1 MNVPSFTK
9 GGLSTSRRKADRMN
23 VVRFIPSSMPAIME
37 FQQFESPLFR
47 FLKQLARNNNRA
59 WFQENKSR
67 YEKEVLEPSLAFI
80 RAFRPRLKKIS
91 EHFTAVD
98 RRSGGSLMRVY
109 RDTRFHG
116 ADEPYKTNVGIQ
128 FRHEFGRDVHAPG
141 FYVHLEPGACFLAAG
156 LWRPESAVLRQVRE
170 AIVENPARWKRV
182 RNDKNF
188 QMFFS
193 LDGDSL
199 KKCPLGFPID
209 HPCIEDLRRTD
220 FIAVADVDD
229 SRALHKTFMDH
240 VRQAFTAARPL
251 MRFLCDAVKVP
262 F

>member
-1 MNVPSFTK
+1 
-9 GGLSTSRRKADRMN
+9 
-23 VVRFIPSSMPAIME
+23 ME
-37 FQQFESPLFR
+37 FQHFEPSLFR

-59 WFQENKSR
+59 WFQENKAR

-91 EHFTAVD
+91 EYFTAID

-116 ADEPYKTNVGIQ
+116 TGEPYKTNVGIQ
-128 FRHEFGRDVHAPG
+128 FRHELGRDIHAPG
-141 FYVHLEPGACFLAAG
+141 FYVHLEPGSCFLAAG
-156 LWRPESAVLRQVRE
+156 LWRPESAIRRQVRE
-170 AIVENPARWKRV
+170 AIVENPTRWRRV
-182 RNDKNF
+182 RNDKKF
-188 QMFFS
+188 QASFF

-199 KKCPLGFPID
+199 KKCPLGFPAD

-220 FIAVADVDD
+220 FIAVANLDD
-229 SRALHKTFMDH
+229 SKTL
-240 VRQAFTAARPL
+240 QKAFIDQVAQSFIVAKPF
-251 MRFLCDAVKVP
+251 MRFLCDAMNVP